1 MRDWTRSM
9 VATAA
14 MVGASMLC
22 LLPAS
27 PARAQQGPAAEDLDA
42 LKRKVDEVIS
52 QNEELRR
59 RVRELEEA
67 VSKHGP
73 AAADPAAAGQ
83 PPKDPATQAATT
95 PPSEPFK
102 TAKGSQIQLGGA
114 IEMEAGSRRSF
125 RSVRSS
131 DLALGTAEFD
141 FEADVIDWGKAE
153 LSLEWDSAGDKIT
166 VGEALITLAK
176 PSKLP
181 VYLKTGRGVVPFG
194 ISTGTTVAAR
204 FEESL
209 TITGPLTIEVFE
221 TKEDYAQ
228 LGVNAYGFNAG
239 FYIYNGSTDNNV
251 RGKQLEHYG
260 FTVSYAQK
268 TDLVSFDVGVD
279 WIDSVFDS
287 NGLTGA
293 FPELVTRPR
302 RAYTPGIA
310 GRARFGLWG
319 FSLVGEYNGA
329 TRQANFTRDLNEN
342 LVPVRTRPEAW
353 QVELGYTGRIFDV
366 RPYGAFSYS
375 ETSGLR
381 AGFPKKR
388 ILGAV
393 GTWLS
398 DNMRVVLEYANE
410 VDYSKVAEGTGRDSD
425 AMTLR
430 LTYEW

>member
-1 MRDWTRSM
+1 MRNWPRSM
-9 VATAA
+9 VATVA
-14 MVGASMLC
+14 MVGASMVC

-27 PARAQQGPAAEDLDA
+27 PARAQQGPAAEDLEA
-42 LKRKVDEVIS
+42 LKRKVEEVIS

-67 VSKHGP
+67 VSKRGP
-73 AAADPAAAGQ
+73 ADAAPAAAGE
-83 PPKDPATQAATT
+83 PPRDPASQAATT
-95 PPSEPFK
+95 APSEPPK
-102 TAKGSQIQLGGA
+102 TAKQVQLGGA

-125 RSVRSS
+125 RGVRSS

-153 LSLEWDSAGDKIT
+153 LSLQWESAGDKIT

-204 FEESL
+204 LEESL
-209 TITGPLTIEVFE
+209 TITGPLTVEAFE

-228 LGVNAYGFNAG
+228 LGVNAYGVNAG

-260 FTVSYAQK
+260 FTLSYGQK
-268 TDLVSFDVGVD
+268 TDLVSFDVGID

-287 NGLTGA
+287 NGLTDT

-310 GRARFGLWG
+310 LRGRVGMWG

-329 TRQANFTRDLNEN
+329 TRRANFTRDLNEN
-342 LVPVRTRPEAW
+342 LTDVRTRPEAW
-353 QVELGYTGRIFDV
+353 QVELGYTGRLFDI

-381 AGFPKKR
+381 GGFPKKR
-388 ILGAV
+388 TLGAV

-398 DNMRVVLEYANE
+398 DNMRVALEYANE
-410 VDYSKVAEGTGRDSD
+410 VDYSKVWEGTGRDSD
-425 AMTLR
+425 GVTLR

>member
-14 MVGASMLC
+14 MVGASMVC
-22 LLPAS
+22 LLPES

-42 LKRKVDEVIS
+42 LKRKVEEVIS

-67 VSKHGP
+67 MSKREP
-73 AAADPAAAGQ
+73 APADPAAAGE
-83 PPKDPATQAATT
+83 PPKAPASQAATT
-95 PPSEPFK
+95 PPSEPLK

-114 IEMEAGSRRSF
+114 IEMEGGSRRSF

-153 LSLEWDSAGDKIT
+153 LSLEWNSVGDKIT

-204 FEESL
+204 LEESL

-239 FYIYNGSTDNNV
+239 VYTYNGSTDNNV

-287 NGLTGA
+287 NGLTDA
-293 FPELVTRPR
+293 FPELVTRRWP
-302 RAYTPGIA
+302 
-310 GRARFGLWG
+310 
-319 FSLVGEYNGA
+319 
-329 TRQANFTRDLNEN
+329 
-342 LVPVRTRPEAW
+342 
-353 QVELGYTGRIFDV
+353 
-366 RPYGAFSYS
+366 
-375 ETSGLR
+375 
-381 AGFPKKR
+381 
-388 ILGAV
+388 
-393 GTWLS
+393 
-398 DNMRVVLEYANE
+398 
-410 VDYSKVAEGTGRDSD
+410 
-425 AMTLR
+425 
-430 LTYEW
+430 

>member
-14 MVGASMLC
+14 MVGASMVC
-22 LLPAS
+22 LLPES
-27 PARAQQGPAAEDLDA
+27 PARAQQGP
-42 LKRKVDEVIS
+42 
-52 QNEELRR
+52 
-59 RVRELEEA
+59 
-67 VSKHGP
+67 
-73 AAADPAAAGQ
+73 
-83 PPKDPATQAATT
+83 
-95 PPSEPFK
+95 
-102 TAKGSQIQLGGA
+102 
-114 IEMEAGSRRSF
+114 
-125 RSVRSS
+125 
-131 DLALGTAEFD
+131 AEFD

-153 LSLEWDSAGDKIT
+153 LSLEWNSVGDKIT

-204 FEESL
+204 LEESL

-228 LGVNAYGFNAG
+228 LGVHAYGFNAG
-239 FYIYNGSTDNNV
+239 VYTYNGSTDNNV

-268 TDLVSFDVGVD
+268 TALVSFDVGVD

-287 NGLTGA
+287 NGLTDA

>member
-14 MVGASMLC
+14 MVGASMVC
-22 LLPAS
+22 LLPES

-42 LKRKVDEVIS
+42 LKRKVEEVIS

-67 VSKHGP
+67 MSKREP
-73 AAADPAAAGQ
+73 APADPAAAGE
-83 PPKDPATQAATT
+83 PPKAPASQAATT
-95 PPSEPFK
+95 PPSEPLK
-102 TAKGSQIQLGGA
+102 TARGSQLGLGGA

-125 RSVRSS
+125 GSVRSS
-131 DLALGTAEFD
+131 DFALATAEFD
-141 FEADVIDWGKAE
+141 FEADVVDWAKAE
-153 LSLEWDSAGDKIT
+153 LSLQWDSANDTIT
-166 VGEALITLAK
+166 VNEALITFAK

-204 FEESL
+204 LEESL

-239 FYIYNGSTDNNV
+239 VYTYNGSTDNNV

-268 TDLVSFDVGVD
+268 TDLVFFDVG
-279 WIDSVFDS
+279 
-287 NGLTGA
+287 
-293 FPELVTRPR
+293 
-302 RAYTPGIA
+302 
-310 GRARFGLWG
+310 
-319 FSLVGEYNGA
+319 
-329 TRQANFTRDLNEN
+329 
-342 LVPVRTRPEAW
+342 
-353 QVELGYTGRIFDV
+353 
-366 RPYGAFSYS
+366 PYGAFGYS

-410 VDYSKVAEGTGRDSD
+410 VDYSKVAEGTDRDSD